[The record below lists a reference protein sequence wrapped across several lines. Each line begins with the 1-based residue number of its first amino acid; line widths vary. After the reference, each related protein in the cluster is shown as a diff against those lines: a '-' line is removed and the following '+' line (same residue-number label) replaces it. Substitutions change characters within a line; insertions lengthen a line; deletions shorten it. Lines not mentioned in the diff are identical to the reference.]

1 MSVGNRFAGKQD
13 VARVSRPYGFVLR
26 NAVFVTLALLA
37 LMPFRLQLTPARA
50 AHESPHSV
58 SLNRGSTTR
67 PTANL
72 RTNGKITFGSKRDGN
87 NEIYVMDADGGNQTR
102 ITNNPAYDD
111 QPHWSPD
118 GTKIAFFSNR
128 NGNYELYSMNADGS
142 NPIRLTN
149 NLPADGFPA
158 WSPDGTKI
166 AFTSGNLGDVATY
179 EIYVMNADGS
189 NRIRL
194 TNNSVGDAVPAW
206 SPDGAKIVF
215 MSGNSLFDPN
225 SFEIF
230 VMDAN
235 GNNRT
240 QLTTNSVMDGQPSFS
255 PDGTRILFASG
266 DAGNPPGVEIY
277 VMDANGSNRT
287 QLTHNSVTD
296 GFPAWSP
303 DGAKIVFASGDP
315 FDDKTVELY
324 VMNADGSNPT
334 KLTNNSTL
342 DWFPDWQP
350 VTPGVTTS
358 VQFSSATYDADEG
371 SISATI
377 TVARLGDTS
386 GATTVGFAS
395 SDGTAN
401 QRRDYEVASGTLSF
415 AAGETSK
422 TFKVL
427 IVDDVFVEGNETLNL
442 TLSNPTGAVLDSPAT
457 ATVTINDN
465 DTATSTSPAA
475 KQFVANLTGAEE
487 VPATNNAVLGNGG
500 IVQLGSDETSA
511 KVSLIFS
518 GLTGSETGAHI
529 HGPAAPGVN
538 APVIFPLP
546 LTNPVTDFVINP
558 SAPQVADLKAGQHY
572 INVHSA
578 GFPDGEIR
586 GQLKWNPLEEAQY
599 FVRQAYF
606 DFLSRTPDAGGLTF
620 WTEEITRCQSDV
632 QCLRNKRVDV
642 SNAFF
647 YEQEYQQTASYVQRL
662 YRAAYGNNQPFPN
675 PNSDARF
682 PNEEKKMPSYAV
694 FVSDRARVVG
704 GINLAQ
710 KQMALADAFVGRP
723 EFLTKYPA
731 SLATAGQFVDA
742 VLATI
747 QNDIGVNMSSQ
758 RNALL
763 NEFLFGGRGRV
774 MYRLADDNL
783 IGPINNRA
791 FIDAEYNRAFVLGQ
805 YFGYLRRNPDIAG
818 FVFWLAQVN
827 SAPVRNVPKQHAMV
841 CSFIT
846 SAEYQLRFG
855 PVSSRTNGECP
866 Q

>member
-1 MSVGNRFAGKQD
+1 MPFGNRFAGKQL
-13 VARVSRPYGFVLR
+13 ALYSAL
-26 NAVFVTLALLA
+26 FVTLAVFALLCST
-37 LMPFRLQLTPARA
+37 LPLKSARA
-50 AHESPHSV
+50 AHESPHSLL
-58 SLNRGSTTR
+58 LNRGNTIRPAST
-67 PTANL
+67 L
-72 RTNGKITFGSKRDGN
+72 RTNGKIAFGSKRDGN
-87 NEIYVMDADGGNQTR
+87 NEIYVMEADGGNPTR
-102 ITNNPAYDD
+102 ITNNFAYDD

-118 GTKIAFFSNR
+118 GNKIAFFSR
-128 NGNYELYSMNADGS
+128 RDGNFELYSMNADGS
-142 NPIRLTN
+142 NQTRLTN
-149 NLPADGFPA
+149 NFPADGFPA

-166 AFTSGNLGDVATY
+166 AFTSGDINDVATY

-189 NRIRL
+189 NQTRL

-206 SPDGAKIVF
+206 SPDGTKIVF
-215 MSGNSLFDPN
+215 MSGRGLLDPN

-240 QLTTNSVMDGQPSFS
+240 QLTNDSVMDAQPSFS
-255 PDGTRILFASG
+255 VDGARILFVSG
-266 DAGNPPGVEIY
+266 DAGNPPGVEVY
-277 VMDANGSNRT
+277 VMAANGGSKT
-287 QLTHNSVTD
+287 QLTHNSVSD

-303 DGAKIVFASGDP
+303 DGTKIVFASGDP
-315 FDDKTVELY
+315 FDDKNVELY

-334 KLTNNSTL
+334 RLTNNSAL

-358 VQFSSATYDADEG
+358 VHFSSGAYNVDEG

-377 TVARLGDTS
+377 TVARSGDTS
-386 GATTVGFAS
+386 GATTVDFAS
-395 SDGTAN
+395 SDGTAS

-427 IVDDVFVEGNETLNL
+427 IVDDVFIEGSETLNL

-457 ATVTINDN
+457 ATATINDN
-465 DTATSTSPAA
+465 DTVNSTSPAA

-487 VPATNNAVLGNGG
+487 VPATNNVVLRNGG
-500 IVQLGSDETSA
+500 IVQLSSDETSA
-511 KVSLIFS
+511 KVSLLFS
-518 GLTGSETGAHI
+518 GLTGSGTGANI
-529 HGPAAPGVN
+529 HGPAAPGMN
-538 APVIFPLP
+538 ALSIFTLP
-546 LTNPVTDFVINP
+546 QTNPVTDFVVNHT
-558 SAPQVADLKAGQHY
+558 AAQVADLKAGQHY
-572 INVHSA
+572 MNVLST
-578 GFPDGEIR
+578 GFPAGEIR
-586 GQLKWNPLEEAQY
+586 GQLKWNPVEEAQY

-662 YRAAYGNNQPFPN
+662 YRAAYGNNQPFRN
-675 PNSDARF
+675 PNSDPNF

-694 FVSDRARVVG
+694 FVADRARVVG
-704 GINLAQ
+704 GANLAQ
-710 KQMALADAFVGRP
+710 RQMDLANLFVGRP

-731 SLATAGQFVDA
+731 SLATSGQFVDA

-747 QNDIGVNMSSQ
+747 QIDIGVNMTSQ

-763 NEFLFGGRGRV
+763 GEFLFGGRGNV

-783 IGPINNRA
+783 AGPINNRA
-791 FIDAEYNRAFVLGQ
+791 LIDAEYNRAFVLGQ

-818 FVFWLAQVN
+818 FVFWLNQVN

-846 SAEYQLRFG
+846 AAEYQLRFG
-855 PVSSRTNGECP
+855 PVASRTNGECP